1 MPHNNSH
8 DAHIVVGRIRSAW
21 GLRGDVGVE
30 VLSDVPTRFDVG
42 SVLHLRGKPTRV
54 ERSRRSKRGLL
65 VKFDAVHDRT
75 QADALRGEE
84 LTVRPDQL
92 EPLPDG
98 VYYHF
103 QIIGMRVSAHD
114 GEPLGVIK
122 EIITTGGN
130 DVYVIAKHG
139 RRDVLI
145 PAIPDVVLNVDL
157 AKNLMLVDLPGG
169 LI

>member
-30 VLSDVPTRFDVG
+30 ALSDVPTRFDPG
-42 SVLHLRGKPTRV
+42 SVLHLRGKPTRI

-65 VKFDAVHDRT
+65 VKLDAVHDRT

-84 LTVRPDQL
+84 LTVPPDQL
-92 EPLPDG
+92 DPLPEG

-103 QIIGMRVSAHD
+103 QIIGMQVESRD
-114 GEPLGVIK
+114 GEPLGVVK

-130 DVYVIAKHG
+130 DVYVIAKQG

-157 AKNLMLVDLPGG
+157 AKNLMLVDLPDG

>member
-1 MPHNNSH
+1 MPHNNSQ

-30 VLSDVPTRFDVG
+30 ALSDVPTRFDVG

-65 VKFDAVHDRT
+65 VKLDAVHDRT

-84 LTVRPDQL
+84 LTVPPDQL

-98 VYYHF
+98 MYYHF
-103 QIIGMRVSAHD
+103 QIIGMQVESRD

-130 DVYVIAKHG
+130 DVYVIAKQG

-145 PAIPDVVLNVDL
+145 PAIPDVVMDVDL
-157 AKNLMLVDLPGG
+157 AKNLMLVDLPDG

>member
-42 SVLHLRGKPTRV
+42 SVLHLRGKPMRI

-84 LTVRPDQL
+84 LTVPPDQL
-92 EPLPDG
+92 DPLPEG

-103 QIIGMRVSAHD
+103 QIIGMQVESRD
-114 GEPLGVIK
+114 GEPLGVVK

-130 DVYVIAKHG
+130 DVYVIAKQG

-157 AKNLMLVDLPGG
+157 AKNLMLVDLPDG

>member
-1 MPHNNSH
+1 MPHRNSD

-42 SVLHLRGKPTRV
+42 SVLHIRGKPTRV
-54 ERSRRSKRGLL
+54 QRSRRSKRGLL
-65 VKFDAVHDRT
+65 LKLDAVRDRT

-84 LTVRPDQL
+84 LTVLPDQV
-92 EPLPDG
+92 EPLPEG
-98 VYYHF
+98 MYYHF
-103 QIIGMRVSAHD
+103 QIIGMRVNAHD

-122 EIITTGGN
+122 EIIVTGGN
-130 DVYVIAKHG
+130 DVYVIAKQG
-139 RRDVLI
+139 RRDALI
-145 PAIPDVVLNVDL
+145 PAIPDVVMDVDL
-157 AKNLMLVDLPGG
+157 AKNLMLVDLPDG